1 VPLGRQ
7 TKFERDRGLTRIT
20 EGKKIKQFEQEQE
33 NPLSSLS
40 LRQPPQTLIEFEPPS
55 LLRRRLPLSP
65 PMAWC
70 DLRRDFSHFV
80 VVDFEATCEKDI
92 YLQEIIEF
100 PAVLVDVA
108 TGYLLSAFRDTT
120 RASPH
125 FARS

>member
-1 VPLGRQ
+1 
-7 TKFERDRGLTRIT
+7 
-20 EGKKIKQFEQEQE
+20 
-33 NPLSSLS
+33 
-40 LRQPPQTLIEFEPPS
+40 
-55 LLRRRLPLSP
+55 
-65 PMAWC
+65 MAWC

-100 PAVLVDVA
+100 PTVLVDVA

-120 RASPH
+120 RASLH